1 MTPEVIRSLP
11 REKLLFYVAQ
21 LITPEI
27 RKQIRAFVPTLRE
40 RRSWLLGAPE
50 LVEVIEDLATREG
63 DEPTETLGAEME
75 VCSSKV
81 PGLVPKDVEAAFYAE
96 VSDVVEAVRELSERT
111 GITFEFMYGDIFVGE
126 IVDGKIDT
134 TLQVGLLDEWRR
146 HLESMQG

>member
-27 RKQIRAFVPTLRE
+27 REVVRTFVRTLRE

-50 LVEVIEDLATREG
+50 LVEIVEDLATREG
-63 DEPTETLGAEME
+63 DEPTETLGAEVA
-75 VCSSKV
+75 VCSSKI

-96 VSDVVEAVRELSERT
+96 ASDLVEAVRELSERT
-111 GITFEFMYGDIFVGE
+111 GITFEFMYGNTFVGE
-126 IVDGKIDT
+126 IVDGEVDT
-134 TLQVGLLDEWRR
+134 TLQVGLLDEWRDY
-146 HLESMQG
+146 LDSQGK